1 MPWREAALSEVQRG
15 EDLWVFGY
23 GSLMW
28 RPGFGHLERQ
38 RALLRG
44 RHRRLCVWSWHHRGS
59 QAAPGLVMGLDH
71 GGACVGIAYRVAAA
85 EAQAVRDYLDARER
99 VTPVYLATDVRLH
112 LADGRRVTALTYT
125 VDREN
130 PQYAGR
136 LDLETAVRTVRGA
149 VGHSGRNPDYVRE
162 TAAHL
167 REIGVHDPFMQ
178 AVDAALPAEDHR

>member
-1 MPWREAALSEVQRG
+1 MPCREAHLSERFHDD
-15 EDLWVFGY
+15 DLWVFGY

-28 RPGFGHLERQ
+28 RPGFDHLDRQ

-59 QAAPGLVMGLDH
+59 QASPGLVMGLDR

-85 EAQAVRDYLDARER
+85 QAREVRDYLDARER
-99 VTPVYLATDVRLH
+99 VTPVYLATDVKLR
-112 LADGRRVTALTYT
+112 LADGRPVTALTYT
-125 VDREN
+125 VDRAN

-136 LDLETAVRTVRGA
+136 LDLETAVTTVRGA

-167 REIGVHDPFMQ
+167 REIGVYDPFMQ
-178 AVDAALPAEDHR
+178 AVDAALHS

>member
-1 MPWREAALSEVQRG
+1 LSENPPG
-15 EDLWVFGY
+15 AANDDDLWIFGY

-28 RPGFGHLERQ
+28 RPGFDHLDRQ

-44 RHRRLCVWSWHHRGS
+44 RHRSLCVWSWHHRGS

-71 GGACVGIAYRVAAA
+71 GGACVGIAYRVAGQIAGD
-85 EAQAVRDYLDARER
+85 VRDYLDARER
-99 VTPVYLATDVRLH
+99 VTPVYLATDVNLH
-112 LADGRRVTALTYT
+112 LADGRRVKALTYT
-125 VDREN
+125 VDRMN

-136 LDLETAVRTVRGA
+136 LDVATAVATVRDA

-167 REIGVHDPFMQ
+167 REIGVNDPFMQ
-178 AVDAALPAEDHR
+178 AVAAALRQG